1 MNTMNQVK
9 ELFGEKRIMDGVIQI
24 LSIQLEDFPAIHHA
38 YTEAINELRAEL
50 GEEEWLSLQR
60 YVSALEQQC
69 ISNLIFAGVQGCKM
83 NLEHFINPMTPN
95 CTWEQV
101 DFDDFLRYDLA
112 FSLPMYKTAEIYIE
126 AFYKKVPTEMQDIFE
141 PIISY
146 KSVLEVSGMKL
157 AHYFGYL
164 LGNQLFY
171 RSIPGYHSDAMLD
184 LRYRCLLEDYFGC
197 KLCVNRL
204 CDLLERFQERI

>member
-1 MNTMNQVK
+1 
-9 ELFGEKRIMDGVIQI
+9 
-24 LSIQLEDFPAIHHA
+24 
-38 YTEAINELRAEL
+38 
-50 GEEEWLSLQR
+50 
-60 YVSALEQQC
+60 
-69 ISNLIFAGVQGCKM
+69 
-83 NLEHFINPMTPN
+83 
-95 CTWEQV
+95 
-101 DFDDFLRYDLA
+101 
-112 FSLPMYKTAEIYIE
+112 
-126 AFYKKVPTEMQDIFE
+126 MQDIFE